1 MESAE
6 FVTKF
11 YTIDEL
17 KELYG
22 KDADLFCYIKSKSV
36 SRRQVPITEAEYI
49 EFAEKE
55 IHTDYCNINIDN
67 DEVEIPLSRWYDI
80 VPDTLKNARTLF
92 GAYTYYSLPLIYV
105 KNIAEVD
112 EDDNVLRVI
121 YPFNECTARFY
132 KSNGFNGKNITVEN
146 KNQNKKETTTMKNPA
161 SKFNEL
167 FDFSAD
173 QCRLSFDGSIA
184 VRTGTDEYKTYNPT
198 TKQLTNCEDFVFDV
212 GENMIMMM
220 PVASVSIGDV
230 IKVAHNYHYVT
241 NVNDDG
247 SIETVKYEDGSQC
260 HIVPEN
266 HIFLG
271 RQFAYQ
277 KVFPIF
283 NVFNQ
288 SAGNPNFAANPMLM
302 YMMMQNSGNGD
313 FDFSKLLPFMM
324 MSGQN
329 PFAAMMGQTPTA
341 PAAKKA

>member
-1 MESAE
+1 MERTE

-22 KDADLFCYIKSKSV
+22 KDVDLFCYIKSKSV
-36 SRRQVPITEAEYI
+36 PKRSVPITESEYI
-49 EFAEKE
+49 ALTEKDLF
-55 IHTDYCNINIDN
+55 TDKCSIDI
-67 DEVEIPLSRWYDI
+67 DSDDVWLGWGIE
-80 VPDTLKNARTLF
+80 VPDTLREASALF
-92 GAYTYYSLPLIYV
+92 GAYICYSLPLAYV
-105 KNIAEVD
+105 KNISEVTEKD
-112 EDDNVLRVI
+112 GRAVKTI
-121 YPFNECTARFY
+121 YPFDEHITRFC

-146 KNQNKKETTTMKNPA
+146 KNQNKKETTTMKNPV

-212 GENMIMMM
+212 GENMIVMM
-220 PVASVSIGDV
+220 PVANVSVGDV

-241 NVNDDG
+241 NVNGDG

-288 SAGNPNFAANPMLM
+288 SAGNPNFVANPMLM
-302 YMMMQNSGNGD
+302 YMMMQSSGNGG

-329 PFAAMMGQTPTA
+329 PFAAMMGQTPAA
-341 PAAKKA
+341 PTAKKV

>member
-1 MESAE
+1 MERTE

-11 YTIDEL
+11 YTLDEL
-17 KELYG
+17 KAEYG
-22 KDADLFCYIKSKSV
+22 KDVDLFCYIKGEHVPKRS
-36 SRRQVPITEAEYI
+36 VPITESEYI
-49 EFAEKE
+49 ALAEKDLF
-55 IHTDYCNINIDN
+55 TDKCSIDI
-67 DEVEIPLSRWYDI
+67 DRDDVWLGWMID
-80 VPDTLKNARTLF
+80 VPDTLKEASTLF
-92 GAYTYYSLPLIYV
+92 GAYTCYFLPLTYV
-105 KNIAEVD
+105 KNISEVTE
-112 EDDNVLRVI
+112 EDGRVVKTI
-121 YPFNECTARFY
+121 YPFDDSIARFQ

-146 KNQNKKETTTMKNPA
+146 KNQNKKETTTMKNPT
-161 SKFNEL
+161 SKFDEL
-167 FDFSAD
+167 FNFSAD
-173 QCRLSFDGSIA
+173 RCRLSFDGSIA
-184 VRTGTDEYKTYNPT
+184 VRTGTDEYKTYNPA

-220 PVASVSIGDV
+220 PVASVSAGDV
-230 IKVAHNYHYVT
+230 IKVVYDYHYVT
-241 NVNDDG
+241 GVNEDG

-271 RQFAYQ
+271 RQFAYR

-283 NVFNQ
+283 NMFNQ

-302 YMMMQNSGNGD
+302 YMMMQNSGNGG

>member
-1 MESAE
+1 MERTE

-11 YTIDEL
+11 YTLDEL
-17 KELYG
+17 KAKYG
-22 KDADLFCYIKSKSV
+22 KDVELFCYIKSNSASGRPV
-36 SRRQVPITEAEYI
+36 CITDGEYVELTKKDLI
-49 EFAEKE
+49 
-55 IHTDYCNINIDN
+55 TDNCSINIDS
-67 DEVEIPLSRWYDI
+67 DAVWLDSDCI
-80 VPDTLKNARTLF
+80 PDTLKGASKLF
-92 GAYTYYSLPLIYV
+92 GAYTYYSLPLTYV
-105 KNIAEVD
+105 ANISEVTERD
-112 EDDNVLRVI
+112 GRVVTTI
-121 YPFNECTARFY
+121 YPFDEHTERFH
-132 KSNGFNGKNITVEN
+132 KSNSFNGKNITVEN
-146 KNQNKKETTTMKNPA
+146 KNQNKKETTVMKNPT

-173 QCRLSFDGSIA
+173 RCRLSFDGSIA

-212 GENMIMMM
+212 GENLIMMM
-220 PVASVSIGDV
+220 PVANVSVGDV
-230 IKVAHNYHYVT
+230 IRVAHNYHYVT
-241 NVNDDG
+241 GVNEDG

-271 RQFAYQ
+271 RMFAYQ

-283 NVFNQ
+283 NMFNQ

-302 YMMMQNSGNGD
+302 YIMMQNFSNGGS
-313 FDFSKLLPFMM
+313 DFSKLLPFMM

-329 PFAAMMGQTPTA
+329 PLAAMMGQAPAA